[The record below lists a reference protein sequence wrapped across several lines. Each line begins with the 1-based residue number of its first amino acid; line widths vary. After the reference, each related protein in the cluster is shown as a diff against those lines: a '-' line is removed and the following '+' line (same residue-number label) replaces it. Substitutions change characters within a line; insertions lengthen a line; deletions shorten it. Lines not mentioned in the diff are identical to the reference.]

1 MATHTTYHRG
11 ELTAQERAGT
21 SEAARAV
28 SAVIR
33 DRFPEAARH
42 FLAEQ
47 PMIVVGA
54 TDHRGDVW
62 ASLLTGLPGFLT
74 VTGPSTLAVAAA
86 PVPGDPLHAVL
97 TDTARVGLIA
107 LDPGSRRRMRINGT
121 AHRTADGIEIEA
133 DQIYANCPKY
143 IQKRVARWQ
152 PGTTPSALIH
162 APELSPA
169 DLEFVGRADTFFVA
183 TADPEGNA
191 DASHRGGNPGFLT
204 ALSPTR
210 LRWPDYVGNAMFNT
224 FGNLELN
231 PRAGLLLPDWATG
244 TLLHLTGTAT
254 VDWDPG
260 HAAPQPGAQRVVDF
274 TVERAVRIAD
284 ASPLR
289 WSAPEFSRFNPP
301 PHGPSAT

>member
-1 MATHTTYHRG
+1 MTTHTTYHRG

-121 AHRTADGIEIEA
+121 AHRTTDGIEIEA

-152 PGTTPSALIH
+152 PGTTPRPPFTHTNSAR
-162 APELSPA
+162 PTWSSSGGRTPSSSP
-169 DLEFVGRADTFFVA
+169 R
-183 TADPEGNA
+183 PI
-191 DASHRGGNPGFLT
+191 
-204 ALSPTR
+204 
-210 LRWPDYVGNAMFNT
+210 
-224 FGNLELN
+224 
-231 PRAGLLLPDWATG
+231 PRATPTPPTAAATP
-244 TLLHLTGTAT
+244 
-254 VDWDPG
+254 V
-260 HAAPQPGAQRVVDF
+260 
-274 TVERAVRIAD
+274 
-284 ASPLR
+284 S
-289 WSAPEFSRFNPP
+289 
-301 PHGPSAT
+301 